1 MKWKLG
7 LCRGLPCGLMGAVP
21 VAVSAPSGNGAGGAG
36 GNGMP
41 AALLV
46 QSLLGG
52 SGGLSK

>member
-7 LCRGLPCGLMGAVP
+7 LCRGLPCSLMGAVP
-21 VAVSAPSGNGAGGAG
+21 VAVSGPSGNGAGGAG

-46 QSLLGG
+46 QGTLNP
-52 SGGLSK
+52 KP